1 MLNRRVLLGSSLI
14 ASAAVA
20 GCIRAPAHATRQAT
34 ALGAK
39 LRIAFGSCIDQ
50 NRPQPIWDTILAA
63 KPDMFLFGGDNVY
76 ASEQPFSPQK
86 LEKAYAALATHP
98 GFSKLRY
105 SVPHLAIW
113 DDHDYGKNDAG
124 AEFLDRQVSKDA
136 FLKFWGISASDA
148 RHARDGLYHVQT
160 TGASGQRLQIILL
173 DVRWFR
179 SPWKPTDQRDVPGK
193 ERYVPD
199 ATPDKTMLG
208 AAQWQW
214 LEAQLREPA
223 DLRLIVSGIQVV
235 TNGHGWESWSL
246 FPRERQRLFAL
257 LESTQA
263 NGVVFLSGDRHVG
276 ALYADPSTAAYPLY
290 EMTSSGMT
298 HAWAGA
304 KEAGPNR
311 LGELV
316 TENHFGLIDVDWAA
330 RRLRL
335 SIQNLA
341 GVNVRLQDIEL
352 QQLQK
357 G

>member
-1 MLNRRVLLGSSLI
+1 MLNRRTLLGSSLL

-20 GCIRAPAHATRQAT
+20 GCISAPAPATRQVT
-34 ALGAK
+34 APSAK
-39 LRIAFGSCIDQ
+39 LRIALGSCIDQ

-76 ASEQPFSPQK
+76 ASDQPFSLQK
-86 LEKAYAALATHP
+86 LEKAYATLATNP
-98 GFSKLRY
+98 GFAQLRQT
-105 SVPHLAIW
+105 VPHLAIW

-124 AEFLDRQVSKDA
+124 VEFADKQVAKDA
-136 FLKFWGISASDA
+136 FLKFWQIPVADA
-148 RHARDGLYHVQT
+148 RRNREGLYHTQT
-160 TGASGQRLQIILL
+160 TGAPGQRLQIILL
-173 DVRWFR
+173 DVRWSR
-179 SPWKPTDQRDVPGK
+179 SPWKPTDQRDAPGK

-199 ATPDKTMLG
+199 VSPSKTMLG
-208 AAQWQW
+208 DAQWQW
-214 LEAQLREPA
+214 LEAQLRQPA
-223 DLRLIVSGIQVV
+223 DVRLIVSGIQVV

-246 FPRERQRLFAL
+246 FPAERERLYRLIA
-257 LESTQA
+257 STQA
-263 NGVVFLSGDRHVG
+263 QGVVFLSGDRHIG
-276 ALYADPSTAAYPLY
+276 ALYAEPSAGPYPMF

-316 TENHFGLIDVDWAA
+316 TQNHFGLVDVNWAA

-341 GVNVRLQDIEL
+341 GATVRQHDVALQDL
-352 QQLQK
+352 VK
-357 G
+357 R